1 MSYTALVCKIHTRP
15 HPNADRLQL
24 GTANGY
30 QVIVGLDVQDGE
42 LGVFFGPDGQISEEF
57 ARANDLVGYTD
68 PDTGERKGGFFPK
81 NRRVRSQK
89 LRGVSS
95 DGFWTG
101 LSSFAFTG
109 ISTDN
114 LREGDT
120 FTELNGIPICNKFV
134 TQATLRAAAGQKKQR
149 KDNVCFPKHIDTK
162 QLKHYI
168 DSIPAD
174 SILYITEKLHGTSGR
189 YGYVLEERTE
199 RLGFFAKLRRKKPK
213 TVSEYK
219 YLMGTRNVVLADH
232 THEGYYGNEEF
243 RFNAVRDIVLH
254 KGEVLYFELVGYTT
268 TGQTIMSS
276 PSTKDLKDKEITKRY
291 GDKMVFKYGQPE
303 GTCGLYVYRITRTNE
318 DGNVVELSWPQVKR
332 RCGELGI
339 KHVPDL
345 VRGPVIYSPELF
357 TIEELMKIISGLT
370 EDLPS
375 TLDPTHIR
383 EGVVIRVEAPD
394 GTTDWYKNKSFI
406 FGVLEGY
413 LKDSDEYVDL
423 EESS

>member
-1 MSYTALVCKIHTRP
+1 MSYTALVCKVHTRP

-68 PDTGERKGGFFPK
+68 PDTGERKGGFFAK

-101 LSSFAFTG
+101 LSSFVFTG
-109 ISTDN
+109 ISSDD

-120 FTELNGIPICNKFV
+120 FTELNGVPICNKYV

-149 KDNVCFPKHIDTK
+149 RENICFPKHIDTK

-174 SILYITEKLHGTSGR
+174 SIIYITEQIHRTSGR
-189 YGYVLEERTE
+189 FGYVSEQETVPRTWYQKLFKRPERTINTYIIM
-199 RLGFFAKLRRKKPK
+199 L
-213 TVSEYK
+213 
-219 YLMGTRNVVLADH
+219 GTRNVVLADH

-268 TGQTIMSS
+268 TGQSIMSA
-276 PSTKDLKDKEITKRY
+276 PSTKDLE
-291 GDKMVFKYGQPE
+291 
-303 GTCGLYVYRITRTNE
+303 
-318 DGNVVELSWPQVKR
+318 
-332 RCGELGI
+332 
-339 KHVPDL
+339 
-345 VRGPVIYSPELF
+345 
-357 TIEELMKIISGLT
+357 
-370 EDLPS
+370 
-375 TLDPTHIR
+375 
-383 EGVVIRVEAPD
+383 
-394 GTTDWYKNKSFI
+394 
-406 FGVLEGY
+406 
-413 LKDSDEYVDL
+413 
-423 EESS
+423 